1 MDNSEINKKDIK
13 NTSKDYFEEEQSNS
27 TINNSKNGDNNILSI
42 NETKDKLQNDVDNL
56 KTVKIENS
64 NNISNNEFTIPPELK
79 KTYRMTIIL
88 TITGIILILCGII
101 KAVIMKRISGG
112 IMFWILSI
120 LVLIPWGFYS
130 YQFYRA
136 KTTNKEY
143 ERQEIFDSIP
153 RLQ

>member
-13 NTSKDYFEEEQSNS
+13 NTSIDYLEEGHTNS
-27 TINNSKNGDNNILSI
+27 TINNLKNGDNNIISI
-42 NETKDKLQNDVDNL
+42 NETKDKIQNEVENL

-64 NNISNNEFTIPPELK
+64 NNMSNNEFTIPPELK

-120 LVLIPWGFYS
+120 LVLIPGGFYS

-136 KTTNKEY
+136 KKTNREY

-153 RLQ
+153 KLP

>member
-13 NTSKDYFEEEQSNS
+13 NTSKDYFELEQSNS

-56 KTVKIENS
+56 KIVKIENS

-120 LVLIPWGFYS
+120 LVLIPGGFYS

>member
-27 TINNSKNGDNNILSI
+27 TINNSKNGYNNILSI

-56 KTVKIENS
+56 KIVKIENS

-120 LVLIPWGFYS
+120 LVLIPGGFYS

>member
-13 NTSKDYFEEEQSNS
+13 NTSKDYFEEDQSNS
-27 TINNSKNGDNNILSI
+27 SINNSKNGDNNILSI

-64 NNISNNEFTIPPELK
+64 NNISNNDFTIPPELK

-112 IMFWILSI
+112 IIFWILSI
-120 LVLIPWGFYS
+120 LVLIPGGFYS